1 MVPSGEQRG
10 GSIAHHVE
18 RTVRV
23 HAVVAVDGVVAG
35 RTVCRRFPANVEDPD
50 RPFHSINSALWCRAC
65 AEALGMSH
73 VA

>member
-10 GSIAHHVE
+10 SSIVHHHE
-18 RTVRV
+18 QTVRV
-23 HAVVAVDGVVAG
+23 HAVVAVDGVLAG
-35 RTVCRRFPANVEDPD
+35 QTVCRRFPANVEDPD
-50 RPFHSINSALWCRAC
+50 SSFDSINAAIWCRAC